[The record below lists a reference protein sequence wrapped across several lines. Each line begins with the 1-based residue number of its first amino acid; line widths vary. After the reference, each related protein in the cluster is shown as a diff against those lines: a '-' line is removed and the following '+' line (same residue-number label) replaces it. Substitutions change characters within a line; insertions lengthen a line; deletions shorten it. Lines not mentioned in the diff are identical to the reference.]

1 VEQTKAKRDSSGT
14 AGLNGTLP
22 SDTHGMGSA
31 WSFAAEDSLYEKP
44 ARDETKFVLPTRLL
58 VCTGRW
64 IGSGT
69 MMGRGTATAR
79 LESMGDQ
86 RALSIEQFC
95 GVDSCQGLRV
105 VTLGDENLCCDHF
118 LSRCYDFLGR
128 IDPQSGVNG
137 AVTALSRQSREL
149 VEWYSRRAL
158 EVSLGTSGLNNLQR
172 ARLLD
177 ILLWASDVCAGG
189 DSRAGSPWGLS
200 PVQQRTTSNAPPA
213 EKERD
218 KTSGEPGAAH

>member
-1 VEQTKAKRDSSGT
+1 
-14 AGLNGTLP
+14 
-22 SDTHGMGSA
+22 
-31 WSFAAEDSLYEKP
+31 
-44 ARDETKFVLPTRLL
+44 
-58 VCTGRW
+58 
-64 IGSGT
+64 

-86 RALSIEQFC
+86 RAVSIEQFC

-137 AVTALSRQSREL
+137 ANPLSRQSREL
-149 VEWYSRRAL
+149 VECYSRRAL
-158 EVSLGTSGLNNLQR
+158 EVSLGAAGLNNLQR

-200 PVQQRTTSNAPPA
+200 PVQARAGVSAQPAEDKRKNAPEGPST
-213 EKERD
+213 R
-218 KTSGEPGAAH
+218 

>member
-1 VEQTKAKRDSSGT
+1 
-14 AGLNGTLP
+14 
-22 SDTHGMGSA
+22 
-31 WSFAAEDSLYEKP
+31 
-44 ARDETKFVLPTRLL
+44 
-58 VCTGRW
+58 
-64 IGSGT
+64 
-69 MMGRGTATAR
+69 
-79 LESMGDQ
+79 MGDQ

-118 LSRCYDFLGR
+118 LSRCYDFLER
-128 IDPQSGVNG
+128 VDPQSGVNG
-137 AVTALSRQSREL
+137 TANPLSSQSREL

-158 EVSLGTSGLNNLQR
+158 EVSLGTTGLNNLQR

-200 PVQQRTTSNAPPA
+200 PAQGRTTASAQRTPNDNKNSPQ
-213 EKERD
+213 
-218 KTSGEPGAAH
+218 GPGSVR

>member
-1 VEQTKAKRDSSGT
+1 MEPAWMRP
-14 AGLNGTLP
+14 P
-22 SDTHGMGSA
+22 SLVTDRRESRRQSDG
-31 WSFAAEDSLYEKP
+31 
-44 ARDETKFVLPTRLL
+44 DETKSVLATRLL
-58 VCTGRW
+58 ACTGRW
-64 IGSGT
+64 TGSGT

-105 VTLGDENLCCDHF
+105 VTLGDEHLCCDHF

-137 AVTALSRQSREL
+137 AANPLSKQSREL
-149 VEWYSRRAL
+149 VECYSRRAL
-158 EVSLGTSGLNNLQR
+158 EVSLGAGELNNLQR

-200 PVQQRTTSNAPPA
+200 PAQQRTGSGASAA
-213 EKERD
+213 ENERH
-218 KTSGEPGAAH
+218 KTPSEPSAH